1 MRAARDFT
9 VVVLISGRGSNCQS
23 LIRQEKNYSI
33 VGVVSNNADAPG
45 LNCAREAGIKAIAID
60 RKNTR
65 SLMEQKDLIYS
76 RIEALSPSLIA
87 LAGYMQILES
97 DFVERFEGKIVNIHP
112 SLLPRFKGLD
122 THKRALQ
129 AFHQGGGTVDAEHGC
144 TVHYVDREVDTGPII
159 AQARCRIKASDSKEM
174 LAARVLE
181 LEHRLFPWVVNA
193 IAAND
198 IAYRDG
204 LARFSRKAIQDA
216 VDNDFFLPG
225 PVSALQTG

>member
-1 MRAARDFT
+1 MQTARDFT
-9 VVVLISGRGSNCQS
+9 AVVLISGRGSNCQS
-23 LIRQEKNYSI
+23 LIGQARNYSI
-33 VGVVSNNADAPG
+33 VGVVSNNAAAPG
-45 LNCAREAGIKAIAID
+45 LMYAHEAGIEAIAFD
-60 RKNTR
+60 RKNAE
-65 SLMEQKDLIYS
+65 SLVQQKQHIYGH
-76 RIEALSPSLIA
+76 IEALSPSLVV

-129 AFHQGGGTVDAEHGC
+129 AFQQAGGSADAEHGC
-144 TVHYVDREVDTGPII
+144 TVHYVDRGIDTGPII
-159 AQARCRIKASDSKEM
+159 AQACCRIIPSDTEET

-198 IAYRDG
+198 ITYRDRQ
-204 LARFSRKAIQDA
+204 ARFSSKAIA
-216 VDNDFFLPG
+216 EAEDNGFLLPERSS
-225 PVSALQTG
+225 VLQAG

>member
-1 MRAARDFT
+1 MQPARNFT

-23 LIRQEKNYSI
+23 LIRQAEDYSI
-33 VGVVSNNADAPG
+33 IGVLSNNVDAPG
-45 LNCAREAGIKAIAID
+45 LKYAREAGIEAIAFG
-60 RKNTR
+60 RKTAG
-65 SLMEQKDLIYS
+65 SLVQQKQHIYS
-76 RIEALSPSLIA
+76 HIEAVAPSLIV

-129 AFHQGGGTVDAEHGC
+129 AFHQAGVSAEAKHGC
-144 TVHYVDREVDTGPII
+144 TVHYVDRGVDSGPII
-159 AQARCRIKASDSKEM
+159 AQARCRIMPSDGEET
-174 LAARVLE
+174 LAARVLD

-198 IAYRDG
+198 IAYRDRQ
-204 LARFSRKAIQDA
+204 AIFSPKVIAEA
-216 VDNDFFLPG
+216 KDNGFLLPERSPVMQPG
-225 PVSALQTG
+225 